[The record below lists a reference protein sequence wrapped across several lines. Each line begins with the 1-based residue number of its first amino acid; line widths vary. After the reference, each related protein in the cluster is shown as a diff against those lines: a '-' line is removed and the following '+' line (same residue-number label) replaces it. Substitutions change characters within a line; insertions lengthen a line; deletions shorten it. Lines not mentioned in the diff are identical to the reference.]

1 MLDQLKRKQFN
12 KKFKDEEN
20 PRNNFIL
27 SEHLAICND
36 ANIKCKN
43 HNVLAITMNDADQ
56 IIQKNILQ
64 ANQNYIIFDSY
75 RYLYESTKMELE
87 KEGYL
92 TKIIDFNH
100 TEQSDQC
107 NIFEYIHNAEDIEYL
122 TSIILDDILY
132 NADYKSNVVQSKSIM
147 TSILR
152 IILYYLG
159 YECLTKRRNI
169 MTIIELLKQLHPDN
183 KDGRRRMEFKFEMVY
198 DKEIKVLILKEWNS
212 IKDNYSYEEQKQ
224 AFVNLA
230 VYSNFIINC
239 KEFQM
244 LTCDNNLHLNEME
257 NRKMAIFIEI
267 GRAELFQEY
276 MKSLFHFMLKEIF
289 AEGKEQTYPV
299 QIVFWNETFLG
310 DYIGNLSEKFMNMDR
325 YNIRYF
331 CVVQSHDR
339 LRFLFSK
346 SKEDHNVLKTND
358 IDEETLN
365 FFNIVIFNKNSYVDK
380 LLTDETMSSDLKE
393 YEKIISNFTGKK
405 YAKKE
410 IKQLRKISKDQCAVL
425 ARGERMVVDDI
436 IN

>member
-1 MLDQLKRKQFN
+1 MLGQLKRKQFN

-36 ANIKCKN
+36 ANIKCRN

-100 TEQSDQC
+100 PEQSDQC

-257 NRKMAIFIEI
+257 NRKMAIFI
-267 GRAELFQEY
+267 
-276 MKSLFHFMLKEIF
+276 MML
-289 AEGKEQTYPV
+289 
-299 QIVFWNETFLG
+299 
-310 DYIGNLSEKFMNMDR
+310 
-325 YNIRYF
+325 
-331 CVVQSHDR
+331 
-339 LRFLFSK
+339 
-346 SKEDHNVLKTND
+346 
-358 IDEETLN
+358 
-365 FFNIVIFNKNSYVDK
+365 
-380 LLTDETMSSDLKE
+380 
-393 YEKIISNFTGKK
+393 
-405 YAKKE
+405 
-410 IKQLRKISKDQCAVL
+410 
-425 ARGERMVVDDI
+425 
-436 IN
+436 

>member
-1 MLDQLKRKQFN
+1 MLGQLKRKQFN

-36 ANIKCKN
+36 ANIKCRN

-100 TEQSDQC
+100 PEQSDQC

-198 DKEIKVLILKEWNS
+198 DKVIKVLILKEWNS
-212 IKDNYSYEEQKQ
+212 IKAKQ
-224 AFVNLA
+224 
-230 VYSNFIINC
+230 S
-239 KEFQM
+239 
-244 LTCDNNLHLNEME
+244 TTS
-257 NRKMAIFIEI
+257 I
-267 GRAELFQEY
+267 GITAP
-276 MKSLFHFMLKEIF
+276 H
-289 AEGKEQTYPV
+289 G
-299 QIVFWNETFLG
+299 
-310 DYIGNLSEKFMNMDR
+310 
-325 YNIRYF
+325 
-331 CVVQSHDR
+331 
-339 LRFLFSK
+339 
-346 SKEDHNVLKTND
+346 
-358 IDEETLN
+358 
-365 FFNIVIFNKNSYVDK
+365 
-380 LLTDETMSSDLKE
+380 
-393 YEKIISNFTGKK
+393 
-405 YAKKE
+405 
-410 IKQLRKISKDQCAVL
+410 
-425 ARGERMVVDDI
+425 RG
-436 IN
+436 